1 MRGPGARG
9 AVLLASLATLTSP
22 SSGRAQDPAVLYI
35 GGATLAAVVPGF
47 LFDLP
52 QPDAGRAFMKAS
64 SGVFDAVDDRNRAID
79 VLIEYQPGYTW
90 HRVKPLFGLAGNTD
104 GSMYGWIAAAHDIHI
119 GRWLVV
125 NVNSGPA
132 LYVVGEEAK
141 GLGSVGVLRSGVELG
156 LRFDGDARL
165 TASFHHMS
173 HGKILNPE
181 VNPGA
186 EVIAVNLTWP
196 MN

>member
-1 MRGPGARG
+1 VRGPGAGG
-9 AVLLASLATLTSP
+9 AVLLASLAALTSP
-22 SSGRAQDPAVLYI
+22 SIGRAQDPAVLYI

-64 SGVFDAVDDRNRAID
+64 SGVFDAVDDRNQAID

-119 GRWLVV
+119 GPWLVV

-132 LYVVGEEAK
+132 LYVAGEEAK
-141 GLGSVGVLRSGVELG
+141 GLGSAGVLRSGVELG

-173 HGKILNPE
+173 HGKVLNPE